1 MKSMGEGGEES
12 LLREVT
18 KIKNLIALLYILFGI
33 IILFSSLIIYYYKFP
48 FTGSGWSIKNHKYW
62 YIFVLSCIFSILI
75 LLIGLT
81 TAIKT
86 KSRKKF
92 KEIPV
97 FSSIQKMKLR
107 CKRCGHVFEIL
118 VPTLDKEYKCPKCG
132 ESGRIKK

>member
-1 MKSMGEGGEES
+1 MREGEEEN

-18 KIKNLIALLYILFGI
+18 KIKNLISLLYILFGVA
-33 IILFSSLIIYYYKFP
+33 ILFFSLIIYYYKFP

-62 YIFVLSCIFSILI
+62 YLFVLSWIFSILI

-81 TAIKT
+81 TAIKIKFKG
-86 KSRKKF
+86 KS

-97 FSSIQKMKLR
+97 FSTIQKMKLR

>member
-1 MKSMGEGGEES
+1 MREGEEEN

-18 KIKNLIALLYILFGI
+18 KIKNLISLLYILFGVA
-33 IILFSSLIIYYYKFP
+33 ILFFSLIIYYYKFP
-48 FTGSGWSIKNHKYW
+48 FTGSGWLIKNHKYW
-62 YIFVLSCIFSILI
+62 YLFVLSWIFSILI

-81 TAIKT
+81 TMIKT
-86 KSRKKF
+86 KFKGKS

-97 FSSIQKMKLR
+97 FSTIQKMKLR

>member
-1 MKSMGEGGEES
+1 MREGEEEN

-18 KIKNLIALLYILFGI
+18 KIKNLISLLYILFGVA
-33 IILFSSLIIYYYKFP
+33 ILFFSLIIYYYKFP

-62 YIFVLSCIFSILI
+62 YLFVLSWIFSILI

-81 TAIKT
+81 TMIKT
-86 KSRKKF
+86 KFKGKS

-97 FSSIQKMKLR
+97 FSTIQKMKLR

>member
-1 MKSMGEGGEES
+1 MREGEEEN

-18 KIKNLIALLYILFGI
+18 KIKNLISLLYILFGVA
-33 IILFSSLIIYYYKFP
+33 ILFFSLIIYYYKFP
-48 FTGSGWSIKNHKYW
+48 FTGSGWLIKNHKYW
-62 YIFVLSCIFSILI
+62 YLFVLSWIFSILI
-75 LLIGLT
+75 LLIGLKT
-81 TAIKT
+81 MFKT
-86 KSRKKF
+86 KFKGKS

-97 FSSIQKMKLR
+97 FSTIQKMKLK